1 MRIPMVTR
9 TVKSTK
15 ATVLL
20 ADVEANAL
28 VERAV
33 IIPRTYND
41 EKSLTKAVKKALED
55 EPFTFVKVLSTEEQ
69 EALYGMSEQKFI
81 SLAQVLP
88 PRGTQNDD

>member
-9 TVKSTK
+9 TVKSTRVL
-15 ATVLL
+15 VLL

-28 VERAV
+28 VEKR
-33 IIPRTYND
+33 IDIPRTYSD
-41 EKSLTKAVKKALED
+41 EKSLIKAVKSALAN
-55 EPFTFVKVLSTEEQ
+55 EPLTFVKVLATAEQ